1 MLYWTYIFFANLIKT
16 IKWFVVNFILNY
28 NVINISL
35 IGTGRLS
42 FNLMNEILDNK
53 SLSLNQIYGRSKFRP
68 KNISDQ
74 IEYIKEIKNLKK
86 SDFYFIA
93 VSDIEIETIS
103 NKINS
108 YDGIVIHLSGS
119 TNINVLSIHKNHGV
133 FYPLQTFS
141 YDSNLSFKQIPIL
154 IEANSKINLSKIK
167 KLADIF
173 SKKVY
178 KMNSSKRLVCHISAT
193 IANNFSNHMIVSAE
207 KILEENKINKSIIK
221 PLIFET
227 FNKLNKMSAKDAQ
240 TGPALR
246 NDYITIEKHLKQ
258 LVDSDFLDLYKVVTK
273 NIKSNEL

>member
-258 LVDSDFLDLYKVVTK
+258 LVNSDFLDLYKEVTK
-273 NIKSNEL
+273 NIKSDEL

>member
-93 VSDIEIETIS
+93 VSDIEIEKIS

-108 YDGIVIHLSGS
+108 HDGIVIHLSGS

-167 KLADIF
+167 KLANIF

-246 NDYITIEKHLKQ
+246 NDYITIEKHVKQ
-258 LVDSDFLDLYKVVTK
+258 LDNSDFLDLYKEVTK

>member
-93 VSDIEIETIS
+93 VSDIEIEKIS

-258 LVDSDFLDLYKVVTK
+258 LVNSDFLDLYKEVTK

>member
-93 VSDIEIETIS
+93 VSDIEIEAIS

-246 NDYITIEKHLKQ
+246 NDYITIEKHVKQ
-258 LVDSDFLDLYKVVTK
+258 LVNSDFLDLYKEVTK

>member
-246 NDYITIEKHLKQ
+246 NDYITIEKHVKQ
-258 LVDSDFLDLYKVVTK
+258 LVNSDFLDLYKEVTK

>member
-1 MLYWTYIFFANLIKT
+1 MLKVIVLGSGNVGSHLVNLFNDSSQIDLVQWYSRSEISHKK
-16 IKWFVVNFILNY
+16 IEVVN
-28 NVINISL
+28 NIDFLKEADVYIICVSDNA
-35 IGTGRLS
+35 IKELS
-42 FNLMNEILDNK
+42 
-53 SLSLNQIYGRSKFRP
+53 SKFTF
-68 KNISDQ
+68 KN
-74 IEYIKEIKNLKK
+74 KL
-86 SDFYFIA
+86 
-93 VSDIEIETIS
+93 VVHT
-103 NKINS
+103 
-108 YDGIVIHLSGS
+108 SGS
-119 TNINVLSIHKNHGV
+119 TPFQIISEQNKRGV

-178 KMNSSKRLVCHISAT
+178 KMNSSKRLVCHLSAT

-246 NDYITIEKHLKQ
+246 NDYITIEKHVKQ
-258 LVDSDFLDLYKVVTK
+258 LVNSDFLDLYKEVTK

>member
-258 LVDSDFLDLYKVVTK
+258 LVNSDFLNLYKEVTK

>member
-1 MLYWTYIFFANLIKT
+1 M
-16 IKWFVVNFILNY
+16 
-28 NVINISL
+28 INISL

-207 KILEENKINKSIIK
+207 KILEQNKINKSIIK

-258 LVDSDFLDLYKVVTK
+258 LVNSDFLDLYKEVTK

>member
-16 IKWFVVNFILNY
+16 IKWFVVNFILNN

-227 FNKLNKMSAKDAQ
+227 FNKLNKMSAKNAQ

-258 LVDSDFLDLYKVVTK
+258 LVNSDFLDLYKEVTK

>member
-93 VSDIEIETIS
+93 VSDIEIEKIS

-167 KLADIF
+167 KLANIF

-246 NDYITIEKHLKQ
+246 NDYITIEKHVKQ
-258 LVDSDFLDLYKVVTK
+258 LDNSDFLDLYKEVTK

>member
-93 VSDIEIETIS
+93 VSDTEIEKIS

-246 NDYITIEKHLKQ
+246 NDYITIEKHVKQ
-258 LVDSDFLDLYKVVTK
+258 LVNSDFLDLYKEVTK

>member
-93 VSDIEIETIS
+93 VSDTEIEKIS

-258 LVDSDFLDLYKVVTK
+258 LVNSDFLDLYKEVTK

>member
-1 MLYWTYIFFANLIKT
+1 M
-16 IKWFVVNFILNY
+16 
-28 NVINISL
+28 INISL

-246 NDYITIEKHLKQ
+246 NDYITIEKHVKQ
-258 LVDSDFLDLYKVVTK
+258 LVNSDFLDLYKEVTK

>member
-258 LVDSDFLDLYKVVTK
+258 LVNSDFLDLYKEVTK

>member
-93 VSDIEIETIS
+93 VSDTEIEKIS

-108 YDGIVIHLSGS
+108 NDGIVIHLSGS

-246 NDYITIEKHLKQ
+246 NDYITIEKHVKQ
-258 LVDSDFLDLYKVVTK
+258 LVNSDFLDLYKEVTK

>member
-28 NVINISL
+28 SVINISL

-258 LVDSDFLDLYKVVTK
+258 LVNSDFLDLYKEVTK

>member
-1 MLYWTYIFFANLIKT
+1 M
-16 IKWFVVNFILNY
+16 
-28 NVINISL
+28 INISL

-178 KMNSSKRLVCHISAT
+178 KMNSSKRLFCHISAT

-258 LVDSDFLDLYKVVTK
+258 LVNSDFLDLYKEVTK